1 MGEWLSHPAVQAG
14 VLPFLA
20 ALIVALPLRR
30 SRWLAAAVAAGF
42 AVGAAFAVGLS
53 FESLT
58 AGRKLVLAG
67 FGGCVIAL
75 VWEAR
80 APAATPRVSGALA
93 FAAAACAVWV
103 AWRVLAQGEAM
114 HAVGVAIASMAFVAV
129 VVAGSLRA
137 ARLPVRGLA
146 VGAVLTF
153 GAGALAVL
161 GASALLAQLGIA
173 AGSAAAAALLALWIA
188 GRGAAHGWSA
198 ALPLAVIA
206 SLVALAAVLTASLAW
221 QSLLPLAA
229 APWLAAWL
237 PPRDARG
244 PLIET
249 AVGLGGTLLPLVL
262 SLAAALP

>member
-1 MGEWLSHPAVQAG
+1 LDDLLQHPAVQAG
-14 VLPFLA
+14 VLPFFA

-30 SRWLAAAVAAGF
+30 TRWLALAIAAGF
-42 AVGAAFAVGLS
+42 TVAAAFAVGLS

-58 AGRKLVLAG
+58 AARKLVIVALGA
-67 FGGCVIAL
+67 CVIAL

-80 APAATPRVSGALA
+80 APAATLRATAFLA
-93 FAAAACAVWV
+93 FAAAACAVWM
-103 AWRVLAQGEAM
+103 AWRVLAQGDAW
-114 HAVGVAIASMAFVAV
+114 HAAAVAAASMAFVAA

-137 ARLPVRGLA
+137 AQVPVRGLA
-146 VGAVLTF
+146 VGAVMTF

-161 GASALLAQLGIA
+161 GASALLAQLAIA
-173 AGSAAAAALLALWIA
+173 AGSAAAAALFALWIA
-188 GRGAAHGWSA
+188 GRDAARGWSP

-237 PPRDARG
+237 PPRDGRG
-244 PLIET
+244 PLTET
-249 AVGLGGTLLPLVL
+249 AVGVGGALLPMLL
-262 SLAAALP
+262 SVATAFP